1 VRGRLP
7 HARLVL
13 TVLIVAAAGLW
24 ALEAWVLAPPSGHNR
39 VAMTA
44 TVVGYEL
51 APVPLWPAAYRGLS
65 TFSVADRDALQAMAD
80 AQMARYATGGVLER
94 WLEADRPQG
103 LLDSRRS
110 AGGRI
115 PVWARGC
122 VVYYDFL
129 GRFPDGRVVLRAA
142 VEHFITSCRWSARR
156 GPVDM
161 DTRVSPTAVIMEYAL
176 AAVDGAGKVSGVR
189 GWRFLDLA
197 SGRVSYDPPS
207 AEGATP

>member
-1 VRGRLP
+1 MRGSLP

-13 TVLIVAAAGLW
+13 TILIVVAAGIW
-24 ALEAWVLAPPSGHNR
+24 AVEAWVLAPPSGHNR

-65 TFSVADRDALQAMAD
+65 AFSATQRDALQAASD
-80 AQMARYATGGVLER
+80 AQMAKYATGGVLER
-94 WLEADRPQG
+94 WLGGDRPQG
-103 LLDSRRS
+103 MLEGLRT

-115 PVWARGC
+115 SIAARGR

-142 VEHFITSCRWSARR
+142 VEHVITSCRWSARR
-156 GPVDM
+156 GAVDTA
-161 DTRVSPTAVIMEYAL
+161 TRASPTAVIMEYTL
-176 AAVDGAGKVSGVR
+176 AAVDGSWRVSGVR

-197 SGRVSYDPPS
+197 SGRISYEAP
-207 AEGATP
+207 AAGT

>member
-24 ALEAWVLAPPSGHNR
+24 AFEAWTLAPPSGHNR

-65 TFSVADRDALQAMAD
+65 TFSAAERDALQAMAD

-94 WLEADRPQG
+94 WLGTDRPQG
-103 LLDSRRS
+103 LLDSRRTS
-110 AGGRI
+110 GGRI
-115 PVWARGC
+115 SISARGR
-122 VVYYDFL
+122 VVYYDFR
-129 GRFPDGRVVLRAA
+129 GRFLDGRVVLRAA
-142 VEHFITSCRWSARR
+142 VEHFITSFRWSARG
-156 GPVDM
+156 GPEDM
-161 DTRVSPTAVIMEYAL
+161 HTRASPSAVIMEYTL
-176 AAVDGAGKVSGVR
+176 APVDGAWKVSGIR

-197 SGRVSYDPPS
+197 SGRISYDPPS
-207 AEGATP
+207 AEGVTP